1 MSVLPKRVLIVD
13 DSGVQR
19 RHIEALCR
27 EIGIPEVDSVDCGEA
42 ALALLRESGNAIEA
56 MIVDLEMPR
65 IDGVEVMQEVVR
77 LGLDLPVVVASAR
90 ESSLLAAVEAMSRSM
105 GLNLLSTL
113 QKPLSAERLAEALDR
128 RSGAKRDFGAAQ
140 TGPQFSPAQL
150 EQALDAGQFIPFY
163 QPKLAL
169 RPTIIRGV
177 EALIRWQHPQ
187 YGLVPPT
194 QFIDLMEQSGLVH
207 RVTLDLLDQVLLQ
220 CRRWH
225 EGGLK
230 ITVAVNVS
238 PQSLCDE
245 TLTDE
250 ILKRVSQSGVEPK
263 YIVLEITETAIM
275 ADLGTA
281 LGNLVRLRL
290 KGFGLSIDD
299 YGTGFS
305 SMQQLARAPFT
316 ELKIDR
322 TFVHQASRRPQLRI
336 LLESAIEMAH
346 RLELTVV
353 AEGVETA
360 EDWQLL
366 RALRCDQAQG
376 YLVARPMPGDVLVDW
391 LKASSGRFR
400 SL

>member
-1 MSVLPKRVLIVD
+1 MNALPKRVLIVE
-13 DSGVQR
+13 DSDVQR
-19 RHIEALCR
+19 RHIEGLCR
-27 EIGIPEVDSVDCGEA
+27 ELGIAAIESVANGEM
-42 ALALLRESGNAIEA
+42 ALALLRDRDSLIDAL
-56 MIVDLEMPR
+56 IVDLEMPR
-65 IDGVEVMQEVVR
+65 VDGVEVMQEMAR
-77 LGLDLPVVVASAR
+77 LGLHLPVVVASAR
-90 ESSLLAAVEAMSRSM
+90 ESSLLAAVEVMSRSL
-105 GLNLLSTL
+105 GLHLLSTL
-113 QKPLSAERLAEALDR
+113 QKPLSTERLREALER
-128 RSGAKRDFGAAQ
+128 ASSSASPTAEPSGPRYSAAQ
-140 TGPQFSPAQL
+140 I
-150 EQALDAGQFIPFY
+150 ERALDARQFLPFY

-177 EALIRWQHPQ
+177 EALIRWQHPEQ
-187 YGLVPPT
+187 GLVPPAH
-194 QFIDLMEQSGLVH
+194 FIDVMEQSGLVH
-207 RVTLDLLDQVLLQ
+207 RLTLDLLDQVLLQ

-230 ITVAVNVS
+230 ITVSLNVS

-245 TLTDE
+245 GLTNE
-250 ILKRVSQSGVEPK
+250 IVRRVSLSGVEPK

-290 KGFGLSIDD
+290 KGFGLAIDD

-322 TFVHQASRRPQLRI
+322 TFVHQASRKPQLRI
-336 LLESAIEMAH
+336 LLESAIQMAR

-353 AEGVETA
+353 AEGVETL

-366 RALRCDQAQG
+366 RALRCEQAQG
-376 YLVARPMPGDVLVDW
+376 FLIAKAMPGDALVGW
-391 LKASSGRFR
+391 LKDNSGRFR
-400 SL
+400 HL